1 MPDWDENAENTLHS
15 MQKTLKRNA
24 ILVSGLALFF
34 WWAFGFAKHDPALR
48 SIIPFG
54 EDPYDAV
61 SSFGVIAAAL
71 LALVSAARA
80 FLQRW
85 AGRSGQPIYVLR
97 AQVAVPFCVLV
108 SVAAEAVAMARHT
121 SMWLGSPGCGGLL
134 TIQAS
139 LVGFSLITLSL
150 VSRDSKVKSPRM
162 LKRATAVCL
171 GTVLALVLYPERLIL
186 ETSGHLATVVFGA
199 FLLFVPVS
207 VLIKGWLPETPQLVC
222 FDKLPLSR
230 SSRYAPFVVAAAIGL
245 IVGATAYFGE
255 LSEEGIRPRFT
266 QILFVGG
273 IYVGLG
279 AAGLLIGYVWLGRLL
294 GFVINEAEL
303 Q

>member
-1 MPDWDENAENTLHS
+1 

-34 WWAFGFAKHDPALR
+34 WWAFGFAKHDSALR

-54 EDPYDAV
+54 VDPYDSV
-61 SSFGVIAAAL
+61 SSFGVIAATL
-71 LALVSAARA
+71 LALVSASRA

-85 AGRSGQPIYVLR
+85 VGRSGQPIYVLR

-108 SVAAEAVAMARHT
+108 SVATEAVAMARHT
-121 SMWLGSPGCGGLL
+121 SMWLDSPARGRLL
-134 TIQAS
+134 TLQAS
-139 LVGFSLITLSL
+139 LVGFSLITLRL
-150 VSRDSKVKSPRM
+150 VSRNSKVRTPRM
-162 LKRATAVCL
+162 FKRAATACL

-186 ETSGHLATVVFGA
+186 GTSGHLATVVFGA

-207 VLIKGWLPETPQLVC
+207 ALIKAWLPETRKLVG

-245 IVGATAYFGE
+245 IVGGTSYVGE
-255 LSEEGIRPRFT
+255 LSEEGIRPAFT

-279 AAGLLIGYVWLGRLL
+279 AAGLLIGYACLGRLL
-294 GFVINEAEL
+294 GFVIKKPEL

>member
-150 VSRDSKVKSPRM
+150 VSRDSKVKTPRM

-186 ETSGHLATVVFGA
+186 GTSGHLATVVFGA

-207 VLIKGWLPETPQLVC
+207 ALIKGWLPETPQLVC